1 MEKRK
6 VENVEQSGT
15 LEQLS
20 LPRAIHLVPMDR
32 IAGFDVRPGF
42 YETNGA
48 TAIPGGV
55 NFTVYSHGA
64 TSIELL
70 LFHRMEEEPFAVLP
84 FPQHYRIG
92 NVYSMIVFKLNIEE
106 FEYAYR
112 VDGPYD
118 PKQGLI
124 FDKTKYL
131 LDPYAKA
138 VTGQSQWG
146 DSSPGEQHYK
156 ARVVKDDFDWEDLR
170 PPLLP
175 MEDLVIYELHVR
187 GFTMDPS
194 SGVFHPGTFA
204 GLLEKLPYLK
214 ELGVNVVEL
223 MPIFEF
229 DEMQD
234 YREVG
239 GEKLYNY
246 WGYNTVSFFAPNT
259 SYTASREYNREGN
272 ELKRLIRE
280 FNQNGIEVYL
290 DVVFN
295 HTAEGNE
302 HGPFFSF
309 KGFDNNIYYLLT
321 PEGYYYNFSGCGN
334 TLNCNHPIVHQM
346 ILNCLRYWVST
357 YRINGFRFDLASIL
371 GRNEDGTPMDK
382 PPLLQSLAFDPILGD
397 VKLIAEAWDAV
408 GLYQVGTFPSWNRWA
423 EWNGRYR
430 DDMRRYLKG
439 DEGFAQAAALRLVG
453 SRDIYKVSS
462 RKNAS
467 VNFFTC
473 HDGFTL
479 YDLYSYNE
487 KHNEKNGWNNTDGA
501 GDNNSWNCGAE
512 GETDDKQVLS
522 LRYRMIRNAFAL
534 LMCSR
539 GIPMFLAG
547 DEFCNTQFG
556 NNNAYCQ
563 DNITSWLDWNL
574 LQKNQKMFRFF
585 QSMIAFRKKHRILRS
600 NLSDGACGFPDV
612 SFHGEK
618 PWRGQFVQ
626 HERYVG
632 VMFAGQDEDGEA
644 DIVYVASNAYWESLK
659 ILLPALPESMHW
671 ELIADTWEEEL
682 QPGRREKE
690 TFTINAR
697 SVRVLVARA
706 DSRAGSAGSG
716 SSKPA

>member
-1 MEKRK
+1 MSNSEPITSTHMAPQEPASDKAT
-6 VENVEQSGT
+6 NFG
-15 LEQLS
+15 
-20 LPRAIHLVPMDR
+20 LPRTIHLVPMDY
-32 IAGFDVRPGF
+32 ICGFEVRPGF
-42 YETNGA
+42 YEINGA

-70 LFHRMEEEPFAVLP
+70 LFHRAAEEPFAVLP
-84 FPQHYRIG
+84 FPNHYRIG
-92 NVYSMIVFKLNIEE
+92 NVYSMIVFKLNIED

-112 VDGPYD
+112 VDGPYE
-118 PKQGLI
+118 PEKGLI
-124 FDKTKYL
+124 FNKNKYL
-131 LDPYAKA
+131 LDPYARA
-138 VTGQSQWG
+138 VSGQSQWG
-146 DSSPGEQHYK
+146 DSAPRGQHYK
-156 ARVVKDDFDWEDLR
+156 ARVVKDDFDWGSIA

-175 MEDLVIYELHVR
+175 TEDLIIYELHVR
-187 GFTMDPS
+187 GFTKHES
-194 SGVFHPGTFA
+194 SGVLHPGTFD
-204 GLLEKLPYLK
+204 GLLEKLPHLL

-234 YREVG
+234 YREVD

-259 SYTASREYNREGN
+259 SYSSYREHNREGN
-272 ELKRLIRE
+272 ELKHLIQV
-280 FNQNGIEVYL
+280 FNQHGIEVYL

-334 TLNCNHPIVHQM
+334 SLNCNHPIVRQM
-346 ILNCLRYWVST
+346 ILDCLRYWVNT
-357 YRINGFRFDLASIL
+357 YRVNGFRFDLASIL
-371 GRNEDGTPMDK
+371 GRNEDGSPMNK
-382 PPLLQSLAFDPILGD
+382 PPLLQALAFDPILGD
-397 VKLIAEAWDAV
+397 VKLIAEAWDAD

-439 DEGFAQAAALRLVG
+439 DEGMAQAAALRLVG
-453 SRDIYKVSS
+453 SHDIYAIDT
-462 RKNAS
+462 RGNAS
-467 VNFFTC
+467 VNFITC

-487 KHNEKNGWNNTDGA
+487 KHNEKNGWNNTDGSN
-501 GDNNSWNCGAE
+501 DNHSWNCGAE
-512 GETDDKQVLS
+512 GDTDNPDVLA
-522 LRYRMIRNAFAL
+522 LRKRMIRNAFAI

-563 DNITSWLDWNL
+563 DNITSWLDWRL
-574 LQKNQKMFRFF
+574 LEKNRDIFEFF
-585 QSMIAFRKKHRILRS
+585 KYMIRFRKSHRLLRTNVS
-600 NLSDGACGFPDV
+600 NGVNGFPDV
-612 SFHGEK
+612 SFHGVI
-618 PWRGQFVQ
+618 PWCEHFAGYD
-626 HERYVG
+626 RYIG
-632 VMFAGQDEDGEA
+632 VMFTGQEKSSGPQF
-644 DIVYVASNAYWESLK
+644 IYVASNAYWEEVEV
-659 ILLPALPESMHW
+659 LLPELPISMCW
-671 ELIADTWEEEL
+671 KVVVDTWEESQKAYNL
-682 QPGRREKE
+682 YSDRITVRP
-690 TFTINAR
+690 R
-697 SVRVLVARA
+697 SLMVVL
-706 DSRAGSAGSG
+706 GE
-716 SSKPA
+716 